1 MKALTTRISTHA
13 TLPRLSLSL
22 PQQACLAFAV
32 DDCAGGALTTA
43 GDFYVSALGD
53 VQALTAKV
61 KATVAD
67 VAGGASW
74 IVAQVRPSPT

>member
-1 MKALTTRISTHA
+1 M
-13 TLPRLSLSL
+13 
-22 PQQACLAFAV
+22 
-32 DDCAGGALTTA
+32 
-43 GDFYVSALGD
+43 SALGD

>member
-1 MKALTTRISTHA
+1 MKALTAHILTPA
-13 TLPRLSLSL
+13 TLPRHALSL
-22 PQQACLAFAV
+22 PQQACLAFTV
-32 DDCAGGALTTA
+32 DDCAGGAMTTA
-43 GDFYVSALGD
+43 GDFFVSALAD